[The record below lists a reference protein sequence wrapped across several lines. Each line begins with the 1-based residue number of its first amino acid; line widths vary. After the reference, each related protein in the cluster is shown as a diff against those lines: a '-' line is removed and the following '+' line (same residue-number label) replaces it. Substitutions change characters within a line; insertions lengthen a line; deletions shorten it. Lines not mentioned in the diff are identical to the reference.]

1 MKNAL
6 AVERSAMTLT
16 TIKPPVGTRIQ
27 LECPGIKERLGSQL
41 LGYQDGGSVMV
52 ACPLRAG
59 KPLMIEA
66 GTRITVR
73 LITGTSICG
82 FSAPLLCSYEMP
94 FAHWHLE
101 YPAELTHKRIRQH
114 TRVPVRLVASADEF
128 AEGGLDNSGQWP
140 RTLLCQNLSLT
151 GANVLSK
158 QQLGALGERLYLTL
172 RLRVAGFDQVVMV
185 PSIIRNAP
193 ARSNDYQYGVEFF
206 DLDEDARLVLA
217 GFVYQQCLLETG
229 YQDYLAEVAY

>member
-16 TIKPPVGTRIQ
+16 TIKPPVGTRLQ

-59 KPLMIEA
+59 KPLTLEA

-82 FSAPLLCSYEMP
+82 FSAPLLCSYEAP

-114 TRVPVRLVASADEF
+114 TRVPVSLVASADEF
-128 AEGGLDNSGQWP
+128 AEGVLDSSGQWP

-151 GANVLSK
+151 GANLLSK
-158 QQLGALGERLYLTL
+158 QPLGGLGERLYLTL

-229 YQDYLAEVAY
+229 YRDYLAEVAY